1 MKIFLFS
8 FCLPAWFNS
17 SPPLL
22 RILHDISFIK
32 TFRVG
37 IADLWQNIKLTN
49 M

>member
-22 RILHDISFIK
+22 RILHDTSIIK
-32 TFRVG
+32 TSSAG